1 LVKLAGEDKPVDS
14 KDVWNRLD
22 RDKKLDVFRKIYK
35 DIDAA
40 RGFLAS
46 ILRGWVCWIVRLFSG
61 LPVL

>member
-40 RGFLAS
+40 RGVF
-46 ILRGWVCWIVRLFSG
+46 GQHFEG
-61 LPVL
+61 LGLLDC